1 MSQGQRPSWPI
12 PVAVRD
18 LQTCKLFF
26 NNFVVLWDYT
36 KTYEVQILPNI
47 LTLQAKLSL
56 KIYKRLKHSP
66 NTAMDYNL
74 QPIFLD
80 SFNYQN
86 TTRT

>member
-1 MSQGQRPSWPI
+1 MKIFAYIQL
-12 PVAVRD
+12 D
-18 LQTCKLFF
+18 LKNYTIKLLQIETFSICFF
-26 NNFVVLWDYT
+26 NNFFVLWLWDYT

-47 LTLQAKLSL
+47 LTFQAKLSL

-80 SFNYQN
+80 SL
-86 TTRT
+86 